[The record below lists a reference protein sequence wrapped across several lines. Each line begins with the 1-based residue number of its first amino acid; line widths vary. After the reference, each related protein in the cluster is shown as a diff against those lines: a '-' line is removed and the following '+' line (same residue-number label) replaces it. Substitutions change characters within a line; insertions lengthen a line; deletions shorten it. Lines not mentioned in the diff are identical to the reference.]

1 MFGKKKPVDTIT
13 IVDDGATLVETV
25 NEGNPKN
32 SKPAK
37 EKAKK
42 AKVTKGKGEKGA
54 KVQAEDKENEPPLVE
69 KKSKKDK
76 IAKDDKKTAKS
87 KKEKLAKHDS
97 KAANSENSKDET
109 ENDERNDPKKRDSI
123 GWGITKRV
131 ARSAAMHTAG
141 VVFTAG
147 IANVAVAAYD
157 VIDAALFVVRYL
169 SAGI

>member
-1 MFGKKKPVDTIT
+1 MFGKKKPIDTIA
-13 IVDDGATLVETV
+13 IADDEATLVEMV
-25 NEGNPKN
+25 NGKNSKN

-37 EKAKK
+37 ENVK
-42 AKVTKGKGEKGA
+42 KGKGKKGA

-76 IAKDDKKTAKS
+76 VAKHEKKAAKS
-87 KKEKLAKHDS
+87 KKEKIVKDDS
-97 KAANSENSKDET
+97 KAATNLKTSKTLKDET
-109 ENDERNDPKKRDSI
+109 ENDERDNPKKRDSI

-157 VIDAALFVVRYL
+157 VIDAALFVVRCL
-169 SAGI
+169 GVGI